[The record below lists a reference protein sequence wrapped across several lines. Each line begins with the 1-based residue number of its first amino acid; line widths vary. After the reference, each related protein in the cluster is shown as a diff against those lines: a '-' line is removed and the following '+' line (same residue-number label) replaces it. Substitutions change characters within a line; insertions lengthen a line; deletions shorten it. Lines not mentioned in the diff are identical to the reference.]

1 MKWDSV
7 VSAVDQPARIVPS
20 TVPRFPMHLRTENAY
35 SGRIVLAMVID
46 TTGGVVQGSVSV
58 EESTDPRLS
67 TWGCLVVY
75 QMRFTPAT
83 VAGKRVVS
91 LTEQPLSY
99 NVGVGPTA
107 KP

>member
-1 MKWDSV
+1 
-7 VSAVDQPARIVPS
+7 
-20 TVPRFPMHLRTENAY
+20 MHLRTENAY